1 MERRKELYTSVPV
14 EWTVPENHSQF
25 EAEAMNRAREEQLV
39 GSHVTVTEVIV
50 AARGNLVNLVTK

>member
-1 MERRKELYTSVPV
+1 M
-14 EWTVPENHSQF
+14 QF
-25 EAEAMNRAREEQLV
+25 EAEAMNRAREEQLL